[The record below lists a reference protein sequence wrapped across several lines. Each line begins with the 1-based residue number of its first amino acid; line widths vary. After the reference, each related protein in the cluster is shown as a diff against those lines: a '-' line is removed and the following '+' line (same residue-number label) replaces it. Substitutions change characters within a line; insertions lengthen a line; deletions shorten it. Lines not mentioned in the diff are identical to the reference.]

1 MFSRHLTAGCLAA
14 AGLVAATAAHAIEL
28 QPGNW
33 QSVETGTEN
42 GKPVPAQT
50 ETSCLT
56 PEEAKNPEKGLAVD
70 KETRNMCKTYDVQ
83 RSASGLT
90 FRMQC
95 AQGKDF
101 AMDITADFTF
111 VSATQYSGTLK
122 SSVKAAG
129 QTMTSDKKIEAKR
142 VGECKK

>member
-1 MFSRHLTAGCLAA
+1 MVWRNLLGGCLGAA
-14 AGLVAATAAHAIEL
+14 CLLIAVPAQAVEL

-42 GKPVPAQT
+42 GKPVPPQT
-50 ETSCLT
+50 ETSCMT
-56 PEEAKNPEKGLAVD
+56 PEEAKNPEKGLAID

-83 RSASGLT
+83 RSASGLA

-95 AQGKDF
+95 AQGKEF

-111 VSATQYSGTLK
+111 VSATQYTGTLK
-122 SSVKAAG
+122 SSVKVAG
-129 QTMTSDKKIEAKR
+129 QTTSSDKKIEAKR